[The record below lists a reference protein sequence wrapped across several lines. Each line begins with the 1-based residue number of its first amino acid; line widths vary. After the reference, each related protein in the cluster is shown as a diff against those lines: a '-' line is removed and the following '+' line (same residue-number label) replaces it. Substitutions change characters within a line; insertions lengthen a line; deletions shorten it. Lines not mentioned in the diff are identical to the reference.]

1 MRVDS
6 DKSVAV
12 FVLQADRLRLMLPDK
27 CIFICDTTCRF
38 SQEHVNVL
46 LLAEDAKFEAV
57 TRERLCGE
65 KLYIKLLRKQQKD
78 MEMMKKRHQKERAL
92 MQRAHCTVVDK
103 LVATHDKEKMAT
115 EKYVEKKLKK
125 NRYM

>member
-1 MRVDS
+1 MFILLEKKTNKQRL
-6 DKSVAV
+6 
-12 FVLQADRLRLMLPDK
+12 VLPYTGF
-27 CIFICDTTCRF
+27 FISSATYRF
-38 SQEHVNVL
+38 SCDCVNVVL
-46 LLAEDAKFEAV
+46 MTAEDAKFEAV
-57 TRERLCGE
+57 TREKLCGE

-115 EKYVEKKLKK
+115 EKSVEKKLKK
-125 NRYM
+125 NRYV